1 MMDRLTMSA
10 AMDESRATPVRRRN
24 SSLALALVLLASSCT
39 FIFGRDG
46 QMVWLMWR
54 DAPVVS
60 FVLALAGVFFAVRW
74 WRTPRS

>member
-1 MMDRLTMSA
+1 MNA
-10 AMDESRATPVRRRN
+10 AMDDGPGTPIRRRN
-24 SSLALALVLLASSCT
+24 ASLALALVLLASSCT

-54 DAPVVS
+54 DAPFVS
-60 FVLALAGVFFAVRW
+60 SVLAGAGVFFAVRW

>member
-1 MMDRLTMSA
+1 MN
-10 AMDESRATPVRRRN
+10 ATWARGGETAGAPRTRRRN

-54 DAPVVS
+54 DAPIVS
-60 FVLALAGVFFAVRW
+60 SVLAVAGVFFAVRW